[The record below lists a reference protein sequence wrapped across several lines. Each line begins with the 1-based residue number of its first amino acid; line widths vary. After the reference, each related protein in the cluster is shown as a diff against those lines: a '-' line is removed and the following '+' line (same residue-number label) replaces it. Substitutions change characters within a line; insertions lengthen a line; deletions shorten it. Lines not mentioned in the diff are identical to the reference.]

1 MSESPSTRRST
12 GTSSTLWVVGEP
24 GPVVY
29 AVCRIGREIGHSMI
43 AVDEAFAD
51 PDVLPNEP
59 WVEGVEWRTTIPD
72 SDPPR
77 ALIRPDADDR
87 TAIPSVESMD
97 QSTRIVRIGGE
108 ASTAAEG
115 QTVVLQA
122 PPLLGDDGLPLD
134 QPAGAAH
141 GSHRPIPVDQLAIAL
156 LRAALEPGH
165 AGSLSPERVAE
176 LGDAMYIK

>member
-1 MSESPSTRRST
+1 MRRSA
-12 GTSSTLWVVGEP
+12 GHSSILWVVGEP

-43 AVDEAFAD
+43 AVDEAFAG
-51 PDVLPNEP
+51 PEVLPDEP

-77 ALIRPDADDR
+77 AMIWLDADDGR
-87 TAIPSVESMD
+87 AIPSVNSVE
-97 QSTRIVRIGGE
+97 QSTRIVRVGGE
-108 ASTAAEG
+108 DTTAAEE

-134 QPAGAAH
+134 QHAGATH
-141 GSHRPIPVDQLAIAL
+141 GSCRPIPVDQLAIAL
-156 LRAALEPGH
+156 LRAALEPEH